1 MSCLFSPGHTPG
13 KPHLLCSRRTVTL
26 LAADCAALFGTM
38 FLIGLLRVL
47 TGGEISLS
55 QHVPLALFLLVAP
68 IVNAFEGLY
77 SEIPPA
83 LPEELRMLGISTS
96 IAYFSIAIFLFLGRG
111 HLPSRTVY
119 LFSWGLSLGVVPLVR
134 CAVRTRFSRE
144 SWWRVPAVL
153 FGSGELVPRVEA
165 YLNRHAE
172 AGLRLC
178 ARFVSRACPELD
190 HDSQGT
196 LTDAEKTLD
205 PLYNRSDLETFVR
218 LYPKTCA
225 LVVMERDAPLA
236 CRQELIDLAS
246 LLFHSV
252 ILVPEDLSEGEI
264 PFWVRPLEIGE
275 VLCLKV
281 RQNLLDPRRLALKRG
296 MDFVLSL
303 LGGIVILPF
312 LVLIALAIKVES
324 RGPVFFRQSRIGR
337 DGQTIHIL
345 KFRTMVRNAE
355 EVLQQYL
362 ETNPELREEWKADQK
377 LRNDPRITRVGAW
390 LRRTSLDE
398 LPQLWNVL
406 KGEMSL
412 VGPRPIVENEIV
424 RYGSAFASY
433 KRVRPG
439 MTGLWQVSGR
449 NDLSYKQRVHLDRFY
464 ICNWST
470 WLDLLILAKT
480 LPVVLGR
487 KGAY

>member
-134 CAVRTRFSRE
+134 CAVRARFSRE
-144 SWWRVPAVL
+144 GWWRVPTVL

-424 RYGSAFASY
+424 RYGSSFASY

>member
-55 QHVPLALFLLVAP
+55 QHVQLALFLLVAP

-144 SWWRVPAVL
+144 SWWRGPTVL

-190 HDSQGT
+190 HDSQDT
-196 LTDAEKTLD
+196 ITDAEKTLD

>member
-134 CAVRTRFSRE
+134 CAVRARFSRE
-144 SWWRVPAVL
+144 SWWRVPTVL

-412 VGPRPIVENEIV
+412 VGPRPIVENEII

>member
-1 MSCLFSPGHTPG
+1 MPCLFSSGYTPG
-13 KPHLLCSRRTVTL
+13 KVRLFCSRRTVAL
-26 LAADCAALFGTM
+26 LTADCLALFGTM

-47 TGGEISLS
+47 MGGEISLS
-55 QHVPLALFLLVAP
+55 QHVPLALFLMVAP
-68 IVNAFEGLY
+68 IVNGFEGLY

-96 IAYFSIAIFLFLGRG
+96 LAYFSIAIFLFLGRG
-111 HLPSRTVY
+111 DMPSRTVY

-144 SWWRVPAVL
+144 SWWGVPTVL
-153 FGSGELVPRVEA
+153 FGSGDLVPRVEA
-165 YLNRHAE
+165 YLKRHAE

-178 ARFVSRACPELD
+178 ARFVSPACPELD
-190 HDSQGT
+190 HAPQAISE
-196 LTDAEKTLD
+196 AEKTLD
-205 PLYNRSDLETFVR
+205 PLYNRADLETFVR

-225 LVVMERDAPLA
+225 LVVMEKDAPLA
-236 CRQELIDLAS
+236 CLQELIDVAGQ
-246 LLFHSV
+246 LFSSV
-252 ILVPEDLSEGEI
+252 ILVPEDLSEGDI

-303 LGGIVILPF
+303 VGGIAILPF
-312 LVLIALAIKVES
+312 LAFIALAIKVES

-355 EVLQQYL
+355 EVLQKYL
-362 ETNPELREEWKADQK
+362 EANPELRQEWEADQK
-377 LRNDPRITRVGAW
+377 LRNDPRITRMGAL

-406 KGEMSL
+406 WGEMSL
-412 VGPRPIVENEIV
+412 VGPRPIVEDEIV

>member
-144 SWWRVPAVL
+144 SWWRVPTVL

-190 HDSQGT
+190 HDSQDT
-196 LTDAEKTLD
+196 ITDAEKTLD

-412 VGPRPIVENEIV
+412 VGPRPIVENEII

>member
-134 CAVRTRFSRE
+134 CAVRARFSRE
-144 SWWRVPAVL
+144 SWWRVPTVL

-412 VGPRPIVENEIV
+412 VGPRPIVENEII

-480 LPVVLGR
+480 LPVVLER

>member
-1 MSCLFSPGHTPG
+1 MPCLFSSDYEPG
-13 KPHLLCSRRTVTL
+13 KARLTYSRRTMTL
-26 LAADCAALFGTM
+26 LAADCVALFGTM
-38 FLIGLLRVL
+38 FLVGILRVL

-77 SEIPPA
+77 SETPPA

-96 IAYFSIAIFLFLGRG
+96 IAYFSIAIFLFLGRAD
-111 HLPSRTVY
+111 LPSRTVY
-119 LFSWGLSLGVVPLVR
+119 LYSWGLSLGVVPLVR
-134 CAVRTRFSRE
+134 HAVRSRFSRR
-144 SWWRVPAVL
+144 SWWGVPTVL
-153 FGSGELVPRVEA
+153 FGSGELIPRVEA
-165 YLNRHAE
+165 YLGKHDE

-178 ARFVSRACPELD
+178 ARFISPACPELENTSPD
-190 HDSQGT
+190 VPEPQNS
-196 LTDAEKTLD
+196 LK
-205 PLYNRSDLETFVR
+205 PLYNRSDLESFVR
-218 LYPKTCA
+218 FYPQNCA
-225 LVVMERDAPLA
+225 LVIMEKDAPLA

-246 LLFHSV
+246 LLFSSV
-252 ILVPEDLSEGEI
+252 VLVPEDLSEGEV

-296 MDFVLSL
+296 MDFALSL
-303 LGGIVILPF
+303 IGGIAILPF
-312 LVLIALAIKVES
+312 LALIALAIKMES

-355 EVLQQYL
+355 EVLQNYL
-362 ETNPELREEWKADQK
+362 AANPELRQEWEADQK
-377 LRNDPRITRVGAW
+377 LRNDPRITRVGAL

-406 KGEMSL
+406 WGEMSL
-412 VGPRPIVENEIV
+412 VGPRPIVEDEIV
-424 RYGSAFASY
+424 RYGTAFESY

-439 MTGLWQVSGR
+439 MTGLWQISGR

-470 WLDLLILAKT
+470 WLDLLILAKP

>member
-144 SWWRVPAVL
+144 SWWRVPTVL

-190 HDSQGT
+190 HDSQDT
-196 LTDAEKTLD
+196 ITDAEKTLD

>member
-134 CAVRTRFSRE
+134 CAVRARFSRE
-144 SWWRVPAVL
+144 SWWRVPTVL

-190 HDSQGT
+190 HDPQGT

>member
-119 LFSWGLSLGVVPLVR
+119 LFSWGLSLGGVPLVR
-134 CAVRTRFSRE
+134 CAVRARFSRE
-144 SWWRVPAVL
+144 SWWRVPTVL

-190 HDSQGT
+190 HDPQGT

>member
-1 MSCLFSPGHTPG
+1 MEMLN
-13 KPHLLCSRRTVTL
+13 R
-26 LAADCAALFGTM
+26 
-38 FLIGLLRVL
+38 
-47 TGGEISLS
+47 LS
-55 QHVPLALFLLVAP
+55 Q
-68 IVNAFEGLY
+68 
-77 SEIPPA
+77 
-83 LPEELRMLGISTS
+83 T
-96 IAYFSIAIFLFLGRG
+96 
-111 HLPSRTVY
+111 
-119 LFSWGLSLGVVPLVR
+119 
-134 CAVRTRFSRE
+134 
-144 SWWRVPAVL
+144 
-153 FGSGELVPRVEA
+153 
-165 YLNRHAE
+165 
-172 AGLRLC
+172 C
-178 ARFVSRACPELD
+178 ARWSVM
-190 HDSQGT
+190 GG
-196 LTDAEKTLD
+196 DA
-205 PLYNRSDLETFVR
+205 
-218 LYPKTCA
+218 
-225 LVVMERDAPLA
+225 LA
-236 CRQELIDLAS
+236 CRQNLINQQPVPFRHPRPRRFAGRGNF
-246 LLFHSV
+246 LLGPSAGNR
-252 ILVPEDLSEGEI
+252 L
-264 PFWVRPLEIGE
+264 

-281 RQNLLDPRRLALKRG
+281 HRTCSIGGGRLKRG
-296 MDFVLSL
+296 MDFLLL

-412 VGPRPIVENEIV
+412 VGPRPIVENEII

-433 KRVRPG
+433 MRVRPG

>member
-13 KPHLLCSRRTVTL
+13 KPHLLCSRRTVAL

-144 SWWRVPAVL
+144 GWWRVPTVL

-172 AGLRLC
+172 AGLCLC

-190 HDSQGT
+190 HDSQDT

-406 KGEMSL
+406 QGEMSL

>member
-144 SWWRVPAVL
+144 SWWRVPTVL

>member
-134 CAVRTRFSRE
+134 CAVRARFSRE
-144 SWWRVPAVL
+144 SWWRVPTVL

>member
-96 IAYFSIAIFLFLGRG
+96 IAYFSIAIFLLLGRG

-134 CAVRTRFSRE
+134 CAVRARFSRE
-144 SWWRVPAVL
+144 SWWRVPTVL

-190 HDSQGT
+190 HDPQGT